1 MSPTRGT
8 PTTTTRIPLALKAAV
23 KAKAA
28 ERGETMTD
36 VILRALRA
44 YVEEET

>member
-8 PTTTTRIPLALKAAV
+8 DRTAFRIPAALKAAA

-28 ERGETMTD
+28 ARRETLTD

>member
-8 PTTTTRIPLALKAAV
+8 PTTTTRIPPALKAAV
-23 KAKAA
+23 KARAA
-28 ERGETMTD
+28 TRGETMTD
-36 VILRALRA
+36 VILRKLRE

>member
-8 PTTTTRIPLALKAAV
+8 PTTTTRIPLALKARV
-23 KAKAA
+23 QAKAA

-36 VILRALRA
+36 VIVRALVK
-44 YVEEET
+44 YVEED

>member
-1 MSPTRGT
+1 MSRGT
-8 PTTTTRIPLALKAAV
+8 PTTTTRIPPDLKAA
-23 KAKAA
+23 AQARAA
-28 ERGETMTD
+28 DRGETLTD